1 VIGTILRLLDRV
13 LLSLPLVLVALL
25 ALGSYWML
33 RTAPALDIDQLPR
46 PPDHTPDYVLE
57 KFSAQ
62 KFDTNGRLTLFMRG
76 ESAQR
81 LPDSEWVE
89 VQKFS
94 MRATDADGL
103 VKHASADLGV
113 SSPDSKEFELK
124 GKVRMLQEAK
134 PSNNSP
140 RLEISGEFLHFFAD
154 VDRIESN
161 KPVQLLH
168 GKQQF
173 NADSMVYDGKER
185 SLQLDGRV
193 RATLLSE
200 STLP

>member
-1 VIGTILRLLDRV
+1 VIGIILRLLDRI

-33 RTAPALDIDQLPR
+33 RTAPALDKGPLPR

-62 KFDTNGRLTLFMRG
+62 KFDTHGRLTLFMRG

-81 LPDSEWVE
+81 LPDRDWVE

-94 MRATDADGL
+94 MHATDVDGL
-103 VKHASADLGV
+103 VKHASADLGI
-113 SSPDSKEFELK
+113 SSSDSKEFELR
-124 GKVRMLQEAK
+124 GKVRLLQEAK
-134 PSNNSP
+134 AEVNSP
-140 RLEISGEFLHFFAD
+140 RLEISGEFLHFLAD
-154 VDRIESN
+154 LDRIESN

-173 NADSMVYDGKER
+173 NADSMVYNGKER

-200 STLP
+200 SNLP